1 MRWYLICLNILTF
14 FLYLLDKR
22 FAIKKKWR
30 ISEYSLL
37 VLGIFGGGIGAL
49 LGMKIWHHK
58 TQKKKFWIINLLS
71 TFLWIFFIIKNNG

>member
-14 FLYLLDKR
+14 FLYLVDKR
-22 FAIKKKWR
+22 LAIKKKWR

-58 TQKKKFWIINLLS
+58 TQKIKFWIINLLS
-71 TFLWIFFIIKNNG
+71 TFLWILFIIKNNG